1 MSMNGMCE
9 GAPPVLKESEIK
21 DLCEKFV
28 KPDDDDDVPF
38 FFEVQIKLLFCQ
50 IKG

>member
-28 KPDDDDDVPF
+28 KPDDNVPF
-38 FFEVQIKLLFCQ
+38 FFKEQIKLLFCQ